1 MVYRKQVEVLFRI
14 EFFVLDLNLGP
25 YEVSLGPLRLST
37 IGISVRGRAAD
48 ADMELSVFWYSS
60 PQIYCIMGIHPGR
73 QAIIHLQSKCFTVY
87 KRSDLPIY
95 N

>member
-1 MVYRKQVEVLFRI
+1 VEVLFRI

-48 ADMELSVFWYSS
+48 ADMELSVF
-60 PQIYCIMGIHPGR
+60 
-73 QAIIHLQSKCFTVY
+73 
-87 KRSDLPIY
+87 
-95 N
+95 